1 MLDEIIIP
9 RIITFELGNGDTAFK
24 MENLKTFKGLSK
36 EDIDQIMDIADEV
49 GFSIADVDDDP
60 DFGIRL
66 QCYAEPMT
74 TEINAEF
81 KTKVGKVI
89 EKVMSTINF

>member
-9 RIITFELGNGDTAFK
+9 RIITFELGNGDTVFK
-24 MENLKTFKGLSK
+24 IENLKTFKGLSE
-36 EDIDQIMDIADEV
+36 EDIDQIMDIAIEV
-49 GFSIADVDDDP
+49 GFSIADVDDTDC
-60 DFGIRL
+60 GIRL
-66 QCYAEPMT
+66 QCNAEPMT